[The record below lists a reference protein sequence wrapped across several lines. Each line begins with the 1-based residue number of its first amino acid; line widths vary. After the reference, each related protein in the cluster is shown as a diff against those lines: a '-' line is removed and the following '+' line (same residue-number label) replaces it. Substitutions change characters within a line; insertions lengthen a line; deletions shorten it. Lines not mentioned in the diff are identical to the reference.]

1 MRVFLSYRR
10 SDVGGYAGRL
20 HDAMAQRLGA
30 RNVFQDV
37 TRIEPGSDFT
47 QAIDEALDASD
58 AVLAVI
64 GPGWLG
70 AADAAGELRLRQP
83 DDYVRRE
90 LARALERGATVVP
103 VLVGEAALPAVQD
116 LPDDLRALAQRQ
128 AVSLRDQTW
137 HDDVD
142 ALVRSLRGERAAGPG
157 RDRRWL
163 VAAAAV
169 AALLVAGGTAYAFQR
184 DGGGGDGGESEPMPV
199 CPSTTGTGW
208 NPIDVDTEAVARA
221 PSDDG
226 QLEFRVRSASWKAA
240 GDGTWDVVLQSE
252 MLNDSRTDHS
262 NGYFRYDYLAVA
274 LRENPVTCFR
284 TTADVV
290 EPGKVADSTVGFR
303 VTCDPTGYLQL
314 GVNGDSDTHGAA
326 DLTPAD
332 TSSSC

>member
-20 HDAMAQRLGA
+20 SDALSQRLGA

-37 TRIEPGSDFT
+37 TDIEPGRDFT
-47 QAIDEALDASD
+47 HAIDEALDASD

-64 GPGWLG
+64 GPSWLG
-70 AADAAGELRLRQP
+70 AADPHGELRLRQP

-103 VLVGEAALPAVQD
+103 VLVGGAALPAAHD
-116 LPDDLRALAQRQ
+116 LPDDLQALARRQ

-142 ALVRSLRGERAAGPG
+142 VLVRSLHGQRAAEPS
-157 RDRRWL
+157 RDRRWRL
-163 VAAAAV
+163 AAAAV
-169 AALLVAGGTAYAFQR
+169 AAVLVVGGTAYAVHG
-184 DGGGGDGGESEPMPV
+184 DGDGGDSETVPV
-199 CPSTTGTGW
+199 CPSTTGVGW
-208 NPIDVDTEAVARA
+208 HQIDVDTEAVARA

-226 QLEFRVRSASWKAA
+226 QLEFRVQSGSWKTA
-240 GDGTWDVVLQSE
+240 GDGTWDVVIAAE
-252 MLNDSRTDHS
+252 ILNDSPTDHS
-262 NGYFRYDYLAVA
+262 NGDYRYDYLAVA

-290 EPGKVADSTVGFR
+290 EPGKVADSLVGFE

-314 GVNGDSDTHGAA
+314 GVNGDGDTHGAA

>member
-20 HDAMAQRLGA
+20 SDALSHRLGA

-37 TRIEPGSDFT
+37 TDIEPGRDFT
-47 QAIDEALDASD
+47 HAIDEALDASD

-64 GPGWLG
+64 GPSWLG
-70 AADAAGELRLRQP
+70 ATDPHGELRLRQP

-103 VLVGEAALPAVQD
+103 VLVAGAALPAAHD
-116 LPDDLRALAQRQ
+116 LPDDLQALAQRQ

-142 ALVRSLRGERAAGPG
+142 ALVRSLHGERAAEPG

-169 AALLVAGGTAYAFQR
+169 AAVLVAGGTAIALQR
-184 DGGGGDGGESEPMPV
+184 DGDGGDSETVPV
-199 CPSTTGTGW
+199 CPSTTGAGW
-208 NPIDVDTEAVARA
+208 HPIDIDTEAVARA

-226 QLEFRVRSASWKAA
+226 QLEFRVRSASWKTA
-240 GDGTWDVVLQSE
+240 GDGTWDVVIAAE
-252 MLNDSRTDHS
+252 MLNDSSTGHS
-262 NGYFRYDYLAVA
+262 NGDYRYDYLAVA

-290 EPGKVADSTVGFR
+290 EPGKVADSMVGFE

>member
-10 SDVGGYAGRL
+10 SDVGGHAGRL
-20 HDAMAQRLGA
+20 SDALSHRLGA
-30 RNVFQDV
+30 RNVFHDV
-37 TRIEPGSDFT
+37 TDIGPGRDFT
-47 QAIDEALDASD
+47 HAIDQALDASD

-70 AADAAGELRLRQP
+70 ATDPHGELRLRQP

-103 VLVGEAALPAVQD
+103 VLVGGAVLPAVRD
-116 LPDDLRALAQRQ
+116 LPDDLQALARRQ
-128 AVSLRDQTW
+128 AVSMRDETW

-142 ALVRSLRGERAAGPG
+142 ALVRSLHGERAAAPG

-163 VAAAAV
+163 VAAAV
-169 AALLVAGGTAYAFQR
+169 AAVVVAGGTVIALQR
-184 DGGGGDGGESEPMPV
+184 DGDGGDSETVPV
-199 CPSTTGTGW
+199 CPSTTGAGW
-208 NPIDVDTEAVARA
+208 HPIDVDTRAVARA

-226 QLEFRVRSASWKAA
+226 QLKFRVRSASWKAS
-240 GDGTWDVVLQSE
+240 GDGTWEVVMAAE
-252 MLNDSRTDHS
+252 MLNDSPTGHS
-262 NGYFRYDYLAVA
+262 NGDYRYDYLAVA

-284 TTADVV
+284 STVDEVDA
-290 EPGKVADSTVGFR
+290 GKVADSVVGFE

-314 GVNGDSDTHGAA
+314 GVNGDGETHGAA
-326 DLTPAD
+326 DLTAAD